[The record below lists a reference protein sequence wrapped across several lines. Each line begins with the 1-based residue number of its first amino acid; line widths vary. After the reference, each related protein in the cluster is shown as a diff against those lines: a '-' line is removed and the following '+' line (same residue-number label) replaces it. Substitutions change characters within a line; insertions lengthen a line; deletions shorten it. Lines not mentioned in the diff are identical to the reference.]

1 MDGEGGGTGG
11 ADVSTLPRGAQS
23 AKAGAVQA
31 IQRALFTLHRRA
43 VQIPRASRITE
54 AFADLAG
61 EAASLLDVGAGD
73 GEIAAE
79 VAARLGASRTQGV
92 DVLVRPGARIDVVPY
107 DGRRLPFP
115 DGAFDVVTISD
126 VLHHCE
132 EPAEVLAEC
141 LRVAARA
148 VLVKDHFRF
157 GPVSRAILLAMD
169 VVGNQEAGVLVR
181 GTYFSPAEWIE
192 MVRAARGRISKL
204 VWPLRI
210 HDAPF
215 RWITRDEMQFA
226 ARIERAGAKGGA

>member
-1 MDGEGGGTGG
+1 
-11 ADVSTLPRGAQS
+11 
-23 AKAGAVQA
+23 VQA
-31 IQRALFTLHRRA
+31 IQRALYALHRRA
-43 VQIPRASRITE
+43 IQLPRARRITD
-54 AFADLAG
+54 AFVELAG
-61 EAASLLDVGAGD
+61 PSSSLLDVGAGD

-79 VAARLGASRTQGV
+79 VAARLGASRVTGV
-92 DVLVRPGARIDVVPY
+92 DVLVRPSAAVDVVPY

-126 VLHHCE
+126 VLHHCK
-132 EPAEVLAEC
+132 EPTEVLAEC
-141 LRVAARA
+141 LRVAARC

-192 MVRAARGRISKL
+192 MVRVAQGKITKI

-215 RWITRDEMQFA
+215 RLITRDELQFA
-226 ARIERAGAKGGA
+226 ARFERTRAEAP